1 MPRCSSGSPSGPFP
15 CNRARNGRLSMPNR
29 GATVL
34 LVLLLALGFYLPT
47 SIAEAISVKLYLASA
62 VMLGSIL
69 LALLLRKRGVLSVI
83 AVVNVAAINVI
94 VLVCTL
100 FSPLTAFAYGG
111 YIPILLFSILFCV
124 NLQGIELTMTARRAF
139 DVANAVNIVLAV
151 LLMLQVP
158 VITDFFLN
166 YYAYGYD
173 ELVPYML
180 EEGKPVLTF
189 GSHSLAGFFLY
200 LLFYV
205 TLQAFIRLGSKLN
218 LLYALCY
225 PGLLIWLSS
234 LPALV

>member
-1 MPRCSSGSPSGPFP
+1 
-15 CNRARNGRLSMPNR
+15 MPNR

-69 LALLLRKRGVLSVI
+69 LALLLRKRGVLSVM

-100 FSPLTAFAYGG
+100 FSPLTSFAYGG
-111 YIPILLFSILFCV
+111 YVPILLFSILFCV
-124 NLQGIELTMTARRAF
+124 NLKGIELTMTVRRAF
-139 DVANAVNIVLAV
+139 DIANAINLLLAV

-225 PGLLIWLSS
+225 LGLLIWLSS
-234 LPALV
+234 FTALVFSAVAI